1 MESGY
6 TRKSRKRRTK
16 AQRNARNKRRRELYA
31 ERHGRVPRRRG
42 LGKST
47 FELLKKNTGKG
58 AARDG
63 GP

>member
-16 AQRNARNKRRRELYA
+16 AQRKARNKRRRELYA
-31 ERHGRVPRRRG
+31 ERHGQVPRKRG

-47 FELLKKNTGKG
+47 FELLKKDTG
-58 AARDG
+58 
-63 GP
+63 